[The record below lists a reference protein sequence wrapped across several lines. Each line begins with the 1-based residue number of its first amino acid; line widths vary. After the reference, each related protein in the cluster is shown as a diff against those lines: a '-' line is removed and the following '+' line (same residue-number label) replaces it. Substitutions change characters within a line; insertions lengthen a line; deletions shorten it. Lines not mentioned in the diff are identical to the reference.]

1 MGKAKLLILTAMAL
15 AVSAASAAPTARKGN
30 NAASNTRKEAHA
42 QQAGKAGSCIYN
54 TAGAHNQRSPH
65 SVKVAINSY
74 LGAGKS
80 QARASGK
87 VQGVR

>member
-1 MGKAKLLILTAMAL
+1 MSKTKLLILTAMAL
-15 AVSAASAAPTARKGN
+15 AVSAASAAPAARNGN
-30 NAASNTRKEAHA
+30 SAASNTRKEAYA

-54 TAGAHNQRSPH
+54 TAGAHNQRSPY

-74 LGAGKS
+74 LGANKS
-80 QARASGK
+80 PMRDSGK